1 MQINKTAYQKYYF
14 SASLTE
20 QQGRGVPQNMQQSRS
35 LWKRVLPTLYH
46 PSHWLP
52 KHCPGDVSREE
63 TQWRW
68 GQKGSQNVLA
78 SFLPGFPL
86 PSAWLTKEINN
97 AALLCPPSH
106 ALPHLPAPW
115 MATTWSPSKSIL
127 QSPEVKHMGNK
138 ALQGVK
144 TDHISLAD
152 GGRHGNQWR
161 AKDIF
166 LLFYVKCMCWNQ
178 GWQSWR
184 TFFHWAFGF
193 P

>member
-1 MQINKTAYQKYYF
+1 MQITKQHIESIIFLPVSLSKKVEVFHKICNQSGAYEEE
-14 SASLTE
+14 SSPLCTTPVT
-20 QQGRGVPQNMQQSRS
+20 G
-35 LWKRVLPTLYH
+35 
-46 PSHWLP
+46 
-52 KHCPGDVSREE
+52 CPNTGDVSRAE
-63 TQWRW
+63 TQGRW

-106 ALPHLPAPW
+106 ALPHLSASW

-138 ALQGVK
+138 ALRGVK
-144 TDHISLAD
+144 IDHISLAD

-166 LLFYVKCMCWNQ
+166 LLFYVKCMCWGQ
-178 GWQSWR
+178 GWRSWR